1 MMQASIAIMLTEAGL
16 LSGLAGVVLLVLFG
30 MPPGLLNS
38 GTSAA
43 SRTRIYRALS
53 YLGLVLVA
61 LGFWLQYIG
70 LP

>member
-1 MMQASIAIMLTEAGL
+1 MQMSIAIMLTEAGL
-16 LSGLAGVVLLVLFG
+16 LCGLAGVVLLVLFG

-38 GTSAA
+38 GTGPT
-43 SRTRIYRALS
+43 SRTLVYRALS

-61 LGFWLQYIG
+61 LGFWLQYVG